1 MFSSFLIALRE
12 GLEASLI
19 IGILLATYRQSNN
32 VRARRLIWAGVS
44 SASLVAVAVGAF
56 LTFTNRQLSTRGE
69 EYFAG
74 ITSLLAVVLVT
85 AMVFWMKSNAR
96 GLKGELNAKLA
107 KAESIGAFAIFA
119 TAFLSVIREGIE
131 TALFLFSNAKIVKS
145 DISPLIGLII
155 GLCAAIVLGT
165 LIYRRSIT
173 FNLSRFFTLS
183 GSALLVVAAGVL
195 SHALD
200 EFQSLGLLTWGKSN
214 IWNWEKAPATLTTL
228 LEGTVGIGT
237 SLTAL
242 QFIFWALYIAT
253 TLTIYLRKKAAPK
266 SV

>member
-12 GLEASLI
+12 GVEASLI
-19 IGILLATYRQSNN
+19 IGILLATYRQSDNH
-32 VRARRLIWAGVS
+32 RARRLIWAGVI
-44 SASLVAVAVGAF
+44 SASATAILAGAI
-56 LTFTNRQLSTRGE
+56 LTFTNRHLSTRGE

-96 GLKGELNAKLA
+96 GLKGELSAKLA

-131 TALFLFSNAKIVKS
+131 TALFLFSNAKIVKNQS
-145 DISPLIGLII
+145 SPLIGLIV
-155 GLCAAIVLGT
+155 GLAAAIVLGT
-165 LIYRRSIT
+165 LIYRRSIK
-173 FNLSRFFTLS
+173 FNLARFFQVS

-195 SHALD
+195 SHAIS
-200 EFQSLGLLTWGKSN
+200 EFQSLGIFTWGGSDL
-214 IWNWEKAPATLTTL
+214 WNWKAAPTALTAV

-237 SLTAL
+237 SLSAL
-242 QFIFWALYIAT
+242 QFGAWAIYAAISLS
-253 TLTIYLRKKAAPK
+253 LYLRAKRPVRA
-266 SV
+266 